1 MNRYLMLTILLLLLL
16 PGCQSH
22 PEHLESPLVAATDSP
37 YAVRIEDHTAVVDAN
52 LICTAQEGAS
62 QEIADAV
69 NTQLL
74 STPRWLREFFIKSGW
89 SMQVVPYDIAT
100 EDYPDKF
107 EPGAVLASTAYKAKL
122 IKVLNERNAAANAP
136 IHELGHWLDSILGYP
151 TLNDV
156 EYQRIYEAEGQSYR
170 NTFGPSCSWD
180 NQEFFA
186 EGFWCYWKS
195 PSSLRKACPQ
205 FYGYLKDCLL
215 EVQEQCHRVNDLSGK

>member
-1 MNRYLMLTILLLLLL
+1 MNRYLMLTVLLLLLL
-16 PGCQSH
+16 SGCQSH
-22 PEHLESPLVAATDSP
+22 SEHPEGPLIAATDSP
-37 YAVRIEDHTAVVDAN
+37 YAVRIEDPPAVVDAN

-89 SMQVVPYDIAT
+89 SMQIVPYDIAT
-100 EDYPDKF
+100 EDYSDKF
-107 EPGAVLASTAYKAKL
+107 EPGSVLASTAYKAKI

-136 IHELGHWLDSILGYP
+136 IHELGHWLDSVSGYP
-151 TLNDV
+151 TLNDT

-180 NQEFFA
+180 SQEFFA

-195 PSSLRKACPQ
+195 PSSLRKSCPQ
-205 FYGYLKDCLL
+205 FYEYLENCLL
-215 EVQEQCHRVNDLSGK
+215 EVQKQHRSVSGLSGK